1 MPAKTL
7 TFLKTKNGSF
17 DNVLDSMFNLKSD
30 NTVEGE
36 ATFSGPLLC
45 SGVTKLQGAV
55 TMSGA
60 TQVTG
65 VATLAGETK
74 IQGATTISGDSTFS
88 GITKLTGAT
97 TMSGNAKFTGQTVIN
112 QSFAVLSGSA
122 SAVQNAFVG
131 NEGTLVEAIHSGKTL
146 LCPDANSDC
155 VLTIPRPSKA
165 GITYKLVYHGVA
177 DDAHDIVIT
186 FPDDQCYFKGS
197 VLTLDENEAGA
208 SQTATIFANGSTHD
222 KLTINDPH
230 YYCIEMVSL
239 SATVMAVWG
248 TIISD
253 TVAAFG
259 AND

>member
-7 TFLKTKNGSF
+7 IFLKTENR
-17 DNVLDSMFNLKSD
+17 DYNNVLDSMFNVLDS
-30 NTVEGE
+30 NTVSGTT
-36 ATFSGPLLC
+36 TFSG
-45 SGVTKLQGAV
+45 VTNLTGAT

-60 TQVTG
+60 TRLA
-65 VATLAGETK
+65 ATTTVAGET
-74 IQGATTISGDSTFS
+74 TFE
-88 GITKLTGAT
+88 GVTKLTGAT
-97 TMSGNAKFTGQTVIN
+97 TMSGNAAFTGRTVIN
-112 QSFAVLSGSA
+112 QSFAVLSGSL
-122 SAVQNAFVG
+122 SAVDNAFVG

-222 KLTINDPH
+222 KITVNDPH
-230 YYCIEMVSL
+230 YFCIEMVSL
-239 SATVMAVWG
+239 STTVMAVWG
-248 TIISD
+248 TIVSD
-253 TVAAFG
+253 TIAAFS
-259 AND
+259 ARD

>member
-7 TFLKTKNGSF
+7 IFLKTENT
-17 DNVLDSMFNLKSD
+17 DYNNVLDSMFNVLDS
-30 NTVEGE
+30 NTVSGTT
-36 ATFSGPLLC
+36 TFSG
-45 SGVTKLQGAV
+45 VTNLTGAT

-60 TQVTG
+60 TRLA
-65 VATLAGETK
+65 ATTTVAGET
-74 IQGATTISGDSTFS
+74 TFE
-88 GITKLTGAT
+88 GVTKLTGAT
-97 TMSGNAKFTGQTVIN
+97 TMSGNAAFTGRTVIN

-122 SAVQNAFVG
+122 SAVDNAFVG

-222 KLTINDPH
+222 KLTVNDPH

-239 SATVMAVWG
+239 STTVMAVWG
-248 TIISD
+248 TVVSD
-253 TVAAFG
+253 TIAAFS
-259 AND
+259 ARD

>member
-7 TFLKTKNGSF
+7 IFLKTENT
-17 DNVLDSMFNLKSD
+17 DYNNVLDSMFNVLDS
-30 NTVEGE
+30 NTVSGTT
-36 ATFSGPLLC
+36 TFSG
-45 SGVTKLQGAV
+45 VTNLTGAT

-60 TQVTG
+60 TRLA
-65 VATLAGETK
+65 ATTTVAGET
-74 IQGATTISGDSTFS
+74 TFE
-88 GITKLTGAT
+88 GVTKLTGAT
-97 TMSGNAKFTGQTVIN
+97 TMSGNAAFTGRTVIN

-122 SAVQNAFVG
+122 SAVDNAFVG

>member
-7 TFLKTKNGSF
+7 TFLKTLNR
-17 DNVLDSMFNLKSD
+17 DYNNVLDSMFNVLD
-30 NTVEGE
+30 NTTVTGTT
-36 ATFSGPLLC
+36 TFSSDVTLNG
-45 SGVTKLQGAV
+45 GTKLTGNV

-60 TQVTG
+60 TRLAA
-65 VATLAGETK
+65 ATTVAGET
-74 IQGATTISGDSTFS
+74 TFE

-146 LCPDANSDC
+146 LCPDAKSDC

-239 SATVMAVWG
+239 SATVMVVWG